1 MNISPNQDIKAQF
14 SQRLKYALEQHALTA
29 SPTLLRNAF
38 NERYTGKPIS
48 IQTASNWLSGVAL
61 PSQDKL
67 QVLAN
72 WLSVDSHWL
81 RFGESTPTPNLSEL
95 SADQIEVVMGFAML
109 TPTHQKIITELIASL
124 LPQNKTS
131 SKKPTQP
138 IE

>member
-1 MNISPNQDIKAQF
+1 MNTTPNVDIKIQF
-14 SQRLKYALEQHALTA
+14 SERLKSALEQRSLTA

-38 NERYTGKPIS
+38 NERYAGKPIS

-81 RFGESTPTPNLSEL
+81 RFGENDNPSSLIQL
-95 SADQIEVVMGFAML
+95 SADQQQVVMGFAML
-109 TPTHQKIITELIASL
+109 IPAHQKIVMDLIVSL
-124 LPQNKTS
+124 LPNKT
-131 SKKPTQP
+131 K
-138 IE
+138 E

>member
-1 MNISPNQDIKAQF
+1 MNTAPHHDVKAQF
-14 SQRLKYALEQHALTA
+14 SERLKLALEKHSLTA

-38 NERYTGKPIS
+38 NERYAGKPIS

-81 RFGESTPTPNLSEL
+81 RFGENTPTLSMSQL
-95 SADQIEVVMGFAML
+95 SSDQIQVVAGFAML
-109 TPTHQKIITELIASL
+109 TPIHQKIVIDLIKSL
-124 LPQNKTS
+124 LPP
-131 SKKPTQP
+131 KKDDK
-138 IE
+138 